1 MFNKSHE
8 KSDIVFDRARSVRG
22 QLLTASAIQLAIDV
36 MEQIPSP
43 YQQIGDISDLKD
55 FRTYI
60 WDHPNEV
67 LIKTAY
73 PEGWNKKIDYP
84 ETFLTKNPVY
94 GNKEE

>member
-1 MFNKSHE
+1 MC
-8 KSDIVFDRARSVRG
+8 IRVR
-22 QLLTASAIQLAIDV
+22 LFISSAILLAIDV
-36 MEQIPSP
+36 MEQISSP
-43 YQQIGDISDLKD
+43 YLQIGDISDLKD

-73 PEGWNKKIDYP
+73 PEGWDKKVDYP
-84 ETFLTKNPVY
+84 EIFLTQNPVY